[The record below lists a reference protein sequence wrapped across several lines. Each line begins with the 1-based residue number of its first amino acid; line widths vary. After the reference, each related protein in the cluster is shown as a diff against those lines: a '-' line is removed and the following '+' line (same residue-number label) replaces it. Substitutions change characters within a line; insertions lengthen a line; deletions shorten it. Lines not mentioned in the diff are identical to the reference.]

1 MNGNANG
8 DGDRDGSLNPILW
21 ERKRWANEEY
31 TAYESIGVEYE
42 DSSPQVRKPIFAY
55 STTYLYLH
63 PRTSRRPT
71 SPLSHSPPLSV
82 SVSVSLP
89 SSASPSVSLSSSLSS
104 TCSTLFLPVRFTGT
118 FPDTPPVFSADI
130 WPARESRAV
139 SVSRVLYWYQ
149 KGGRFGVGV
158 EGVYVPSSGSEISS
172 SSAISAA
179 LALSSIS
186 STTSSLLSKPM

>member
-1 MNGNANG
+1 VGG
-8 DGDRDGSLNPILW
+8 GCGCGWRCEWVLRKQDGAYIYIQEPQNDR
-21 ERKRWANEEY
+21 
-31 TAYESIGVEYE
+31 
-42 DSSPQVRKPIFAY
+42 
-55 STTYLYLH
+55 H
-63 PRTSRRPT
+63 P
-71 SPLSHSPPLSV
+71 PLSHSPPLSV

-104 TCSTLFLPVRFTGT
+104 TCSILFFPVRFTGT
-118 FPDTPPVFSADI
+118 FPDNPPVFSADI
-130 WPARESRAV
+130 WPARESSAV
-139 SVSRVLYWYQ
+139 SVRRVLHWYQ

-158 EGVYVPSSGSEISS
+158 EAVYVPSSGSEISS